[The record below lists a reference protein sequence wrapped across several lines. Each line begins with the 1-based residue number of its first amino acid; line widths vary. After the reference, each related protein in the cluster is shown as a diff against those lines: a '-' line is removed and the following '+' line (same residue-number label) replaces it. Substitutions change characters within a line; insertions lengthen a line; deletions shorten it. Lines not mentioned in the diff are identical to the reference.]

1 MKENKNEMNMDN
13 CETCESCEEL
23 FEENIQE
30 IISDATPPSINQHME
45 REREVRDSFIEHEN
59 Q

>member
-1 MKENKNEMNMDN
+1 MDN